1 VVEVVEG
8 FKGGDHKSAMGMLY
22 EGGSVVGVDSRVR
35 YGA

>member
-1 VVEVVEG
+1 MVEVVEG
-8 FKGGDHKSAMGMLY
+8 FKGGHKSAMGMLY